1 MTTKEESKL
10 KRRGIAMLLV
20 FFIILGVLFS
30 PVFPGKLHGLDYIDN
45 LFNMISKG
53 SSDFISLQI
62 EENKAFTESTLDQQ
76 INLPSEEQAEH
87 FAHQLTVSG
96 LTASVSGTTV
106 TIAGNMVEM
115 VTSCLADSRAMFDNN
130 GSVVEEKYGFSG
142 REALFNWWTGYEA
155 INKNFNSKKKFKEAK
170 FLGNIEK
177 RVLEPAYN
185 YYGIEAHP
193 WKANVTMILLALG
206 FYVFYTVWYGF
217 GILYLF
223 EGLGLKIGQSH

>member
-10 KRRGIAMLLV
+10 RRRGIIMLLLFLIV
-20 FFIILGVLFS
+20 LGILFS

-45 LFNMISKG
+45 LFNTISKG

-62 EENKAFTESTLDQQ
+62 EENKTFAESTLDQEIDMQ
-76 INLPSEEQAEH
+76 TDGQAKQ
-87 FAHQLTVSG
+87 FAHQLAASG
-96 LTASVSGTTV
+96 LTAFASGTTV
-106 TIAGNMVEM
+106 TLTGSMAEM
-115 VTSCLADSRAMFDNN
+115 VDSSLADSRAMFDNN

-142 REALFNWWTGYEA
+142 REALFNWWTGYA
-155 INKNFNSKKKFKEAK
+155 AMVNKLNSKKKFKEAK

-177 RVLEPAYN
+177 KALEPAYN

-193 WKANVTMILLALG
+193 WKANITMIALALA
-206 FYVFYTVWYGF
+206 FYVIYTVWYGF

-223 EGLGLKIGQSH
+223 EGLGLKIGGH